1 MVRGQEVAVG
11 DEGVQDS
18 TRILTPN
25 SPDTATNKK
34 SLPFMLKGF
43 FWGAGFM
50 GTTLLSAAI
59 GTAIALYTPLSQVLL
74 PFLPSSLENIKEDGL
89 QQLGSYSLG
98 RPVNIL
104 VMGIDRVDGAVD
116 DDSSFDGRSD
126 TILLL
131 RFDPESEQVNML
143 SIPRDSQVL
152 IPDVGVTKINDANVY
167 GGGKLAS
174 QVVSDTLNGVSVD
187 RYVRVTTDTF
197 KELVNAVGG
206 VNVFVPKDMK
216 YQDVTQDLNIDL
228 EQGWQVLDGEQAEQ
242 FARFRNDEFGDIGR
256 VQRQQVLLKALRE
269 KVQSPT
275 IIPRLPG
282 LIRLLQQHID
292 TNLTW
297 EEMLALMNFSRQL
310 DQENLNMVML
320 PGRFSEA
327 GEYNR
332 SYWIIA
338 NQAKNQ
344 VMTEFF
350 GVEPPLQVL
359 GDGTD
364 TAIAPQRLRIAVQ
377 NATGEN
383 GVARELSQF
392 LSERDFTNTYLTG
405 DYQEVLEETQ
415 IIAQKG
421 DLKTAYQ
428 LLELLGTGRVEASST
443 GSIESDFTIRVG
455 KDWLEREVAE

>member
-1 MVRGQEVAVG
+1 
-11 DEGVQDS
+11 
-18 TRILTPN
+18 
-25 SPDTATNKK
+25 
-34 SLPFMLKGF
+34 
-43 FWGAGFM
+43 M

-74 PFLPSSLENIKEDGL
+74 PFLPNSLENIKEDGL

-104 VMGIDRVDGAVD
+104 VMGIDRVEGTVD

-126 TILLL
+126 TMLLL
-131 RFDPESEQVNML
+131 RFDPEREQVNML

-364 TAIAPQRLRIAVQ
+364 TAIAPQRLRIAIQ
-377 NATGEN
+377 NATGES
-383 GVARELSQF
+383 GIARDLSQF
-392 LSERDFTNTYLTG
+392 LSEQDFTNTYLTS
-405 DYQEVLEETQ
+405 DYQEILTETQ

-428 LLELLGTGRVEASST
+428 LVELLGIGRVEASST

-455 KDWLEREVAE
+455 KDWLEREVPE